1 MQKIIT
7 RRNII
12 KITASAIGM
21 IPYSSFASKTI
32 YNYNWKGS
40 ALGNPVEMQIYT
52 KNQNH
57 LEKILGIIIPEINRL
72 DKIFY
77 LQDASST
84 INLLNKKKIIL
95 NPEPEILD
103 AINLSEKFFNISKGS
118 FDITVQ
124 PLWNA
129 YSSGKKVVLDGIGF
143 NNIDISKNEIRLLNK
158 NTEITLNALAQGIL
172 TDRIHEI
179 LLNSG
184 ITNHLINFGEGRSSG
199 LAPHQKKWL
208 LNINNNTI
216 DFTSYDSIQ
225 CGWYTSSGSSYQ
237 NNGVRCIY
245 VNDPQEIKSNTIS
258 QDQYYS
264 GNAIEIYQNNN
275 YGSIALDLLISY
287 SWDKLDLL
295 SLYANINPKNNFS
308 VSLFNKF
315 YFKKIKD
322 TLYKLDK

>member
-1 MQKIIT
+1 MQKFIT

-21 IPYSSFASKTI
+21 IPCSSFANKTI

-40 ALGNPVEMQIYT
+40 ALGNPVDMQIYT

-95 NPEPEILD
+95 NPEPEILN

-129 YSSGKKVVLDGIGF
+129 YSSGKKVVSDGIGF
-143 NNIDISKNEIRLLNK
+143 NNIDISKNKIILLNK

-199 LAPHQKKWL
+199 LAPHGKKWL
-208 LNINNNTI
+208 LNINNNTVDI
-216 DFTSYDSIQ
+216 TNK
-225 CGWYTSSGSSYQ
+225 G
-237 NNGVRCIY
+237 
-245 VNDPQEIKSNTIS
+245 
-258 QDQYYS
+258 
-264 GNAIEIYQNNN
+264 
-275 YGSIALDLLISY
+275 
-287 SWDKLDLL
+287 
-295 SLYANINPKNNFS
+295 FS
-308 VSLFNKF
+308 VSEASSTILPNKKSHLFNANIYDAALDIPSKTTVIANSATLADGLSTTYAISSKIVREQLIKYFSDAKF
-315 YFKKIKD
+315 IIN
-322 TLYKLDK
+322 T

>member
-57 LEKILGIIIPEINRL
+57 LEKILGIIISEINRL

-95 NPEPEILD
+95 NPEPEILN

-129 YSSGKKVVLDGIGF
+129 YSSGKKVVSDGIGF
-143 NNIDISKNEIRLLNK
+143 NNIAISKNKIILLNK

-184 ITNHLINFGEGRSSG
+184 ITNHIINFGEGRSSG
-199 LAPHQKKWL
+199 LAPHKKKWL
-208 LNINNNTI
+208 LNINNNTVDI
-216 DFTSYDSIQ
+216 TNK
-225 CGWYTSSGSSYQ
+225 G
-237 NNGVRCIY
+237 
-245 VNDPQEIKSNTIS
+245 
-258 QDQYYS
+258 
-264 GNAIEIYQNNN
+264 
-275 YGSIALDLLISY
+275 
-287 SWDKLDLL
+287 
-295 SLYANINPKNNFS
+295 FS
-308 VSLFNKF
+308 VSEAKSTILPNKKSHLFNANIYNAAKDIPSKTIVIANSATLADGLSTTYAVSSKIVREKLVK
-315 YFKKIKD
+315 YFSDAQFIIN
-322 TLYKLDK
+322 T